1 MAAVLA
7 CGRGAV
13 LSHRSAGA
21 LWRLTSAEGDG
32 VVHVSV
38 MSSGTRRRRGI
49 QVHRTSTLRRRDVT
63 RVQGIPVTNVPRTLL
78 DLATMLESATWER
91 AFVEAQVRRL
101 VHAQDMLDVL
111 ERHPRH
117 AGAPLM
123 RSVLAT
129 DPALT
134 RSEAERRLLKMLRA
148 ARLPNAVVNSRVA
161 GYEVD
166 FLWPAERL
174 IVEVDGYAFHSTRT
188 AFERDRL
195 RDADLQ
201 ARGYR
206 VIRVTWRQLVDESE
220 AVLARLAQ
228 ALRMASTA

>member
-1 MAAVLA
+1 VLA
-7 CGRGAV
+7 
-13 LSHRSAGA
+13 
-21 LWRLTSAEGDG
+21 
-32 VVHVSV
+32 
-38 MSSGTRRRRGI
+38 SG
-49 QVHRTSTLRRRDVT
+49 
-63 RVQGIPVTNVPRTLL
+63 P
-78 DLATMLESATWER
+78 WER
-91 AFVEAQVRRL
+91 AFVEAQVKRL
-101 VHAQDMLDVL
+101 VHPRDMLALL

-117 AGAPLM
+117 ASAPLV
-123 RSVLAT
+123 SSALAT

-134 RSEAERRLLKMLRA
+134 RSEAEGRLLTMLSA
-148 ARLPNAVVNSRVA
+148 ARLPKAAVNSRVG

-206 VIRVTWRQLVDESE
+206 VIRVTWRQLVDEPE

-228 ALRMASTA
+228 ALRMASSE

>member
-1 MAAVLA
+1 
-7 CGRGAV
+7 
-13 LSHRSAGA
+13 
-21 LWRLTSAEGDG
+21 
-32 VVHVSV
+32 
-38 MSSGTRRRRGI
+38 
-49 QVHRTSTLRRRDVT
+49 
-63 RVQGIPVTNVPRTLL
+63 
-78 DLATMLESATWER
+78 
-91 AFVEAQVRRL
+91 
-101 VHAQDMLDVL
+101 
-111 ERHPRH
+111 
-117 AGAPLM
+117 
-123 RSVLAT
+123 
-129 DPALT
+129 
-134 RSEAERRLLKMLRA
+134 MLRA

>member
-1 MAAVLA
+1 
-7 CGRGAV
+7 
-13 LSHRSAGA
+13 
-21 LWRLTSAEGDG
+21 
-32 VVHVSV
+32 
-38 MSSGTRRRRGI
+38 
-49 QVHRTSTLRRRDVT
+49 
-63 RVQGIPVTNVPRTLL
+63 
-78 DLATMLESATWER
+78 
-91 AFVEAQVRRL
+91 
-101 VHAQDMLDVL
+101 
-111 ERHPRH
+111 
-117 AGAPLM
+117 
-123 RSVLAT
+123 
-129 DPALT
+129 
-134 RSEAERRLLKMLRA
+134 MLRA
-148 ARLPNAVVNSRVA
+148 ARLPNAVVNSRVG